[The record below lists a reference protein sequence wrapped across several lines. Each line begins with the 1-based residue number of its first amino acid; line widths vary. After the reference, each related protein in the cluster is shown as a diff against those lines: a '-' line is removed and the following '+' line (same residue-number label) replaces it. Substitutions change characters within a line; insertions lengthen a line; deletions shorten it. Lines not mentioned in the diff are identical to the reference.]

1 MKQFIPAAFILLT
14 AILLTSCS
22 EQVKNP
28 VTETDIITAPEYE
41 GYEFTVLTRD
51 FTVDDPWRIYEIDT
65 EYSNGEVLNDSIV
78 QRDLAIEERWNIK
91 LSKIVNINPAS
102 YAYNNIMAE
111 THAFDVMMSSLFD
124 CSRIAQS
131 GMAYDLFDIAY
142 MDMTNPWWDQ
152 SAVRDLSIGG
162 SLYFVT
168 GDFSYRNYNAPWIY
182 VFNKNITDSCSLEDP
197 YGLVNSGK
205 WTIDKFGE
213 MIQTVSFSI
222 DGAERY
228 GLITESANT
237 LGMFIGAGN
246 TVVSKPKD
254 NGDYPVITLSTK
266 RGVTSVEKIL
276 SCLNNAAVININNP
290 EFVRYTDDLWQGVV
304 DTFTSDRALFY
315 STVMYTVHKLRG
327 MDSDFGILPMPKLDE
342 TQEAHYTWVS
352 PWITSGLV
360 IPASVPD
367 IERIGRIME
376 DIAYESS
383 LTIRP
388 AYYDVTLEGKFT
400 RDEESATMIDVI
412 LSNRVYDLG
421 MIYDWNGIGSLLSVM
436 AAERE
441 NTFTS
446 RYATIIKNAEFDL
459 ARVIMDYRE
468 F

>member
-1 MKQFIPAAFILLT
+1 MRQFIPAIFIFLMI
-14 AILLTSCS
+14 ILFTSCS
-22 EQVKNP
+22 DRVKNP
-28 VTETDIITAPEYE
+28 ITETNAVTAPEYD
-41 GYEFTVLTRD
+41 GYEFITLTRD
-51 FTVDDPWRIYEIDT
+51 FTADDPWRIYEIGT
-65 EYSNGEVLNDSIV
+65 EYVNGEVLNDSIV

-91 LSKIVNINPAS
+91 LSKIVHTNPAS

-124 CSRIAQS
+124 CSKIAGS

-152 SAVRDLSIGG
+152 CAVRDLSIGN

-182 VFNKNITDSCSLEDP
+182 MFNKNMINGYSLDDP
-197 YGLVNSGK
+197 YTLVTNGM
-205 WTIDKFGE
+205 WTIDKFNE
-213 MIQTVSFSI
+213 MIQTVSGS
-222 DGAERY
+222 ERY

-246 TVVSKPKD
+246 AVVSKPKG
-254 NGDYPVITLSTK
+254 NGDYPVITLSTE
-266 RGVTSVEKIL
+266 RGVTAIEKIL
-276 SCLNNAAVININNP
+276 TCLNNAAVININDP

-327 MDSDFGILPMPKLDE
+327 MDSDFGILPMPKFDE
-342 TQEAHYTWVS
+342 SQEVHYTWIS
-352 PWITSGLV
+352 PWIASGLV
-360 IPASVPD
+360 IPASAPD
-367 IERIGRIME
+367 VERTGRIME

-383 LTIRP
+383 QTIRP

-400 RDEESATMIDVI
+400 RDEESAAMIDVI

-421 MIYDWNGIGSLLSVM
+421 MIYDWSGIGSLLSVM

-441 NTFTS
+441 NALTS

-459 ARVIMDYRE
+459 INIISGYMQS
-468 F
+468 